1 MQSPFEK
8 GRRVEAAGPLF
19 EVRPPVEETAGKPV
33 ETRPCS
39 ACGASF
45 PAEQWEAGLDVC
57 PGCGRHERISAHR
70 RVEITVDA
78 GSFEELPLPAVAD
91 DPLNFP
97 DYRNKLE
104 KSRKATGLAD
114 ALLTGTAAIGG
125 RRVALGAMDPF
136 FIMGS
141 MGAAV
146 GEGLAALSDLAI
158 EKKLP
163 MVVFCCSGG
172 ARMHEG
178 IVSLMQM
185 AKVSMSVERLAAHR
199 LPFITVLA
207 DPTTGGV
214 TASFAMLG
222 DVIVAEPGA
231 TIGFTGLRV
240 IQQTIR
246 QELPEGFQRAEFMLE
261 HGFIDL
267 VAARQE
273 LPQTLATILKLHGV

>member
-1 MQSPFEK
+1 MQSPFDK
-8 GRRVEAAGPLF
+8 GRSQAASAPLF
-19 EVRPPVEETAGKPV
+19 EERPQAAQGEERPGD
-33 ETRPCS
+33 TRPCP
-39 ACGASF
+39 ACGTAW
-45 PAEQWEAGLDVC
+45 PQQQWEAMLEVC
-57 PGCGRHERISAHR
+57 PGCGRHERISARR

-78 GSFEELPLPAVAD
+78 GTFEELPLPAVVD
-91 DPLNFP
+91 DPLAFP
-97 DYRNKLE
+97 DYKSKIE
-104 KSRKATGLAD
+104 KSRKATGLTD
-114 ALLTGTAAIGG
+114 ALLIGTACVGG
-125 RRVALGAMDPF
+125 HRIALGAMDPF

-146 GEGLAALSDLAI
+146 GEGLAALSDAAMGQG
-158 EKKLP
+158 LP

-172 ARMHEG
+172 ARMQEG

-185 AKVSMSVERLAAHR
+185 AKVSLSVERLAGR
-199 LPFITVLA
+199 KLPFITVLA

-222 DVIVAEPGA
+222 DIIIAEPGA
-231 TIGFTGLRV
+231 TIGFTGMRV

-267 VAARQE
+267 VVPRQD
-273 LPQTLATILKLHGV
+273 LPRTLATILKLHGV